1 MAVRRWHIVRRQS
14 GHMRQSMDPKI
25 AADLCPSADGSA
37 VRTSPM
43 AGGGYA
49 ADNQRAYSLGR
60 CAIGQTDGRIA
71 LFQNPPPRAGHN
83 TPELTVSVVLT
94 LSIAL
99 NRMCVIIGSWEG
111 GGQGYVAYKESR
123 RETERGQYY

>member
-1 MAVRRWHIVRRQS
+1 MRHRTDRRTDRAI
-14 GHMRQSMDPKI
+14 PK
-25 AADLCPSADGSA
+25 CP
-37 VRTSPM
+37 R
-43 AGGGYA
+43 
-49 ADNQRAYSLGR
+49 
-60 CAIGQTDGRIA
+60 
-71 LFQNPPPRAGHN
+71 RAGHN
-83 TPELTVSVVLT
+83 TPQLTVSVVLT